1 MNSKRRLFGVVT
13 EWDLIEAD
21 DGEVTIKSEIKI
33 LSDIPTEAIQ
43 MMFQEEGVNESG
55 LVVASV
61 RDTRDDVWQKQ
72 HFSNLVNLEEPNLFR
87 KIGIEN
93 QLVVSFALVK
103 PLESNEITG
112 WDKFVEKIQ
121 NKISEMLG

>member
-103 PLESNEITG
+103 PLESNEINV

-121 NKISEMLG
+121 NKFSEMLG

>member
-33 LSDIPTEAIQ
+33 LSDIPTEAVQ

-121 NKISEMLG
+121 NKFSEMLG

>member
-1 MNSKRRLFGVVT
+1 MNSKKRLFGVVT

-121 NKISEMLG
+121 NKFSEMLG

>member
-1 MNSKRRLFGVVT
+1 MNSKKRLFGVVT

-103 PLESNEITG
+103 PLESNEINV

-121 NKISEMLG
+121 NKFSEMLG

>member
-1 MNSKRRLFGVVT
+1 MVT

-33 LSDIPTEAIQ
+33 LSDIPTEAVQ

-103 PLESNEITG
+103 PLESNEIKV
-112 WDKFVEKIQ
+112 WDKFVEKIK

>member
-121 NKISEMLG
+121 NKFSEMLG

>member
-1 MNSKRRLFGVVT
+1 MNSKKRLFGVVT

-33 LSDIPTEAIQ
+33 LSDIPTEAVQ

-103 PLESNEITG
+103 PLESNEIKV

-121 NKISEMLG
+121 NKFSEMLG

>member
-103 PLESNEITG
+103 PLESNEINV

>member
-33 LSDIPTEAIQ
+33 LSDIPTEAVQ

-103 PLESNEITG
+103 PLESNEIKV
-112 WDKFVEKIQ
+112 WDKFVEKIK